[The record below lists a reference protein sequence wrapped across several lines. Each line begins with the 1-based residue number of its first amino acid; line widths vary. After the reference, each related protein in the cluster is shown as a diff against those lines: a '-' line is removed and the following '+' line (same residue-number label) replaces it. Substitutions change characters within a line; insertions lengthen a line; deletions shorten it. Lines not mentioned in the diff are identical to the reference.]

1 MIRCGRPRWDA
12 KDKICDWDGKKKQ
25 DVCLPVGPAAPAAA
39 AAGPVPVQIQ
49 QQQPV
54 KQTGEAALKKTET
67 DVALERLLA
76 ERKKLDN
83 FWSQLGQ

>member
-12 KDKICDWDGKKKQ
+12 KDKICDWDSGKKIQPVVAPVQK
-25 DVCLPVGPAAPAAA
+25 DVCGL
-39 AAGPVPVQIQ
+39 QIHP
-49 QQQPV
+49 QPQAV

-67 DVALERLLA
+67 DLALERLLA

-83 FWSQLGQ
+83 FWSQ

>member
-1 MIRCGRPRWDA
+1 MQPAVGPVQ
-12 KDKICDWDGKKKQ
+12 K
-25 DVCLPVGPAAPAAA
+25 DVCG
-39 AAGPVPVQIQ
+39 VQI

-67 DVALERLLA
+67 DLALERLLA

-83 FWSQLGQ
+83 FWSQ

>member
-12 KDKICDWDGKKKQ
+12 KDKICDWDAKKKQ
-25 DVCLPVGPAAPAAA
+25 DVCAPAVAM
-39 AAGPVPVQIQ
+39 PSPTQKDVCVLQIQ
-49 QQQPV
+49 PQQQAV

-67 DVALERLLA
+67 DLALERLLA

-83 FWSQLGQ
+83 FWSQ

>member
-12 KDKICDWDGKKKQ
+12 KDKICDWDAKKKIQ
-25 DVCLPVGPAAPAAA
+25 PAVAPVQKDVCGL
-39 AAGPVPVQIQ
+39 QIQ
-49 QQQPV
+49 PQQPV

-83 FWSQLGQ
+83 FWSQ